1 MSTPVCV
8 LDASVGVKW
17 FRDEPGSEEARA
29 VLAEHA
35 AGRIVIAVDT
45 LFAYEVLRAASRD
58 HRPADALRIW
68 HDLERLDLVTV
79 PLGEELVG
87 AAAHAR
93 ESLGC
98 APYDAFA
105 AGLATLLDAPL
116 YSAEARAHGA
126 HPGVRLIRG

>member
-1 MSTPVCV
+1 MSAPVCV

-17 FRDEPGSEEARA
+17 FRDEPGSKEARA
-29 VLAEHA
+29 VLAEHI

-58 HRPADALRIW
+58 HRPVDAMRVH
-68 HDLERLDLVTV
+68 HDLERLELVTV
-79 PLGEELVG
+79 PLGEELVR
-87 AAAHAR
+87 AAANAR

-98 APYDAFA
+98 ALYDAFA

-116 YSAEARAHGA
+116 YSADTRAHGT
-126 HPGVRLIRG
+126 HPGVRLIGA